1 MKIALL
7 GYGKMGKELEQVALE
22 RHHQIVLRADI
33 DTISSIKDSEL
44 KTADAALEFST
55 PASAFDNILRCIHT
69 GVPVVC
75 GTTGWTQRLGE
86 IKNIC
91 AEKNG
96 AVFYAPNFSIGVNIF
111 FEINRYLARLMK
123 GHTEYEPEIKEIHH
137 IHKKDKPSGTAIAL
151 AETIIDSGGK
161 KTQWK
166 LREATNGSAE
176 KELLI
181 TSVREN
187 EIPGTHS
194 VKYLSKEDELEIIHR
209 AKGRR
214 AFARGAVLAAEWLQ
228 GKKGFFGMKDM
239 MSL

>member
-22 RHHQIVLRADI
+22 RNHRIVLRVDV
-33 DTISSIKDSEL
+33 DTVSSLKDSEL
-44 KTADAALEFST
+44 QAADVALEFT
-55 PASAFDNILRCIHT
+55 APASAFENILRCIQA

-75 GTTGWTQRLGE
+75 GTTGWTERLDE
-86 IKNIC
+86 IKKIC
-91 AEKNG
+91 KEKNG

-111 FEINRYLARLMK
+111 FEINRRLAELMK
-123 GHTEYEPEIKEIHH
+123 NHTNYEPEIEEIHH

-151 AETIIDSGGK
+151 AETIIAAEGK
-161 KTQWK
+161 KTGWK
-166 LREATNGSAE
+166 LKDSKNISAE
-176 KELLI
+176 KEITI

-187 EIPGTHS
+187 EVPGIHS
-194 VKYLSKEDELEIIHR
+194 VKYLSQDDELELIHR

-214 AFARGAVLAAEWLQ
+214 AFASGAILAAEWLQ

-239 MSL
+239 M